1 MDLVSEETT
10 QSAKHIVYKEGA
22 LLSLISYVLRTYAY
36 LVIGTVLA
44 LVNIPIFFLVL
55 TRKTLRNTYLVLAFV
70 FLNNGFTGISSILL
84 GMKRLI
90 DTASGERSIDHHHCV
105 LNVPL
110 LLLTAYSLNGLSLL
124 MNSMERFS
132 VVAFPIYYYTHST
145 RICYSVIA
153 AQYTITIVAIT
164 TTTVASFIEPARR
177 ISNFCLLQ
185 SVYSPIFYKAL
196 VLMTSTTSL
205 LSIAFM
211 VTIVVILRRKFGAK
225 FLSSHSH
232 NRDLSQF
239 LKNQKRYTQTALIS
253 CCFTFFLAVVP
264 SMVQYIYILDPTS
277 RSRTI
282 VIACVYLPFLN
293 SFNMITLFICRQGD
307 LRRATIYSLKWL
319 FCGRKHRIQPTT
331 VVEF

>member
-177 ISNFCLLQ
+177 ISNFCL
-185 SVYSPIFYKAL
+185 
-196 VLMTSTTSL
+196 
-205 LSIAFM
+205 
-211 VTIVVILRRKFGAK
+211 KFGAK

>member
-153 AQYTITIVAIT
+153 AQYTITIIAIT
-164 TTTVASFIEPARR
+164 TITVASFIEPARR
-177 ISNFCLLQ
+177 ISNFCL
-185 SVYSPIFYKAL
+185 
-196 VLMTSTTSL
+196 
-205 LSIAFM
+205 
-211 VTIVVILRRKFGAK
+211 KFGAK

-264 SMVQYIYILDPTS
+264 PMVQYIYILDPTS

-293 SFNMITLFICRQGD
+293 SFNMITLFIWRQGD